1 MGEKQAFRSVSLVH
15 NPGMEAYCLEVPF
28 DPPEIYPELS
38 AVNKTNSSNSVYET
52 VRGILTQLDLDQ
64 DHFGTSDWNPFRSI
78 VQPGN
83 TVLIKPN
90 LVSPRHLWGEEALWT
105 SIIHG
110 SVLRPIIDYVHLAL
124 QGRGA
129 IIITDNPVAGADFDE
144 IMKFTG
150 IKAMVQH
157 LRTRG
162 YDNLQV
168 IDLRPRLLRE
178 GANGDFYYETVTGD
192 PLGYVTVD
200 LGRDSLFSEFD
211 QNPDLHYYTLSD
223 QAIDHL
229 DPKCVR
235 ASTTDKFHHSGA
247 HQYLVSKSILN
258 ADVIINVA
266 KMKTHCKAGV
276 SLTLKNMIGMVYL
289 KECMP
294 HHRPGPPPEGDSF
307 PQYPA
312 SYYVFLRKTYRNFRK
327 WFGIHKIPGFR
338 NLRDSMQKHE
348 IILGQHIEH
357 GNWKGNDTIWRTILD
372 LNRIALYADQDGR
385 MQDEPQ
391 RRIFS
396 LIDGII
402 AQEGEGPMAGRP
414 KTCSMLIGGLN
425 SVLVDA
431 LAVKAMGV
439 DYRMIPTLARAKDMK
454 KWKLL
459 TENNIDLSMPD
470 IQTPNLDFQLPK
482 GWR

>member
-1 MGEKQAFRSVSLVH
+1 LNSFFSKALAFVQDQGCSQYFPQA
-15 NPGMEAYCLEVPF
+15 PF
-28 DPPEIYPELS
+28 DPPTVYPES
-38 AVNKTNSSNSVYET
+38 AWAGHTNGNNSVYSL
-52 VRGILTQLDLDQ
+52 VRDFLIKLGLD
-64 DHFGTSDWNPFRSI
+64 GKNIATPGWNPLGEI
-78 VQPGN
+78 IEPGQV
-83 TVLIKPN
+83 VLIKPN

-110 SVLRPIIDYVHLAL
+110 SILRPIIDYVHLAL
-124 QGRGA
+124 QGRGT
-129 IIITDNPVAGADFDE
+129 IIIADNPVAGADFDQ

-150 IKAMVQH
+150 IKAMVEH
-157 LRTRG
+157 LRSRG

-168 IDLRPRLLRE
+168 IDLRPRVLRE
-178 GANGDFYYETVTGD
+178 GANGEFYYETVTGD
-192 PLGYVTVD
+192 PLGYATID

-235 ASTTDKFHHSGA
+235 ASTTDKFHHSCA

-294 HHRPGPPPEGDSF
+294 HHRPGSPPDGDSF
-307 PQYPA
+307 PQFPPA
-312 SYYVFLRKTYRNFRK
+312 YYVFLRKTYRQLRK
-327 WFGIHKIPGFR
+327 WLGIHKMPGFR
-338 NLRDSMQKHE
+338 SFRDSMQKHE

-372 LNRIALYADQDGR
+372 LNRIALYADKDGR
-385 MQDEPQ
+385 MQDSPQ
-391 RRIFS
+391 RRIFC

-414 KTCSMLIGGLN
+414 KACSMLVGGLN
-425 SVLVDA
+425 PVLVDA
-431 LAVKAMGV
+431 LAVKTMGI
-439 DYRMIPTLARAKDMK
+439 DYRMIPTLARAKGIK
-454 KWKLL
+454 KWPLVP
-459 TENNIDLSMPD
+459 EAEVDLSLPEIETPD
-470 IQTPNLDFQLPK
+470 LDFQLPK